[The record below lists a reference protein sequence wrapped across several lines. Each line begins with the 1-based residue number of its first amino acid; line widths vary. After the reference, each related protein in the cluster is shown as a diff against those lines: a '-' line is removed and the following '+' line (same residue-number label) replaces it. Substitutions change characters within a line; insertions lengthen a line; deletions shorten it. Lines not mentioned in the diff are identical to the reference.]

1 MTGPDIRPAASND
14 IAAITAIYAHA
25 VEHGTASFELSPPDA
40 PEMTRRWQE
49 AHTAGHPYLV
59 ADHAGTVVGYGYAR
73 PYRPRP
79 AYRWTVE
86 DSVYVHP
93 GHMGRGIGRAL
104 LTTLIEEAT
113 AAGYRQMMAVIGGSG
128 HAASIALHRA
138 LGFQHAGTLQA
149 VGFKHGQWQDT
160 VLMQRAL
167 GPGADQPPDTPDHS

>member
-1 MTGPDIRPAASND
+1 MTGPTIRPAASGD

-25 VEHGTASFELSPPDA
+25 VQNGTASFELSPPDM

-49 AHTAGHPYLV
+49 ADKAGHPYLV
-59 ADHAGTVVGYGYAR
+59 AEIAGTVVGYGYAR

-86 DSVYVHP
+86 DSIYVDPDHA
-93 GHMGRGIGRAL
+93 GRGVGRAL
-104 LTTLIEEAT
+104 LTALIAEAT
-113 AAGYRQMMAVIGGSG
+113 AAGYRQMMAVIGGSD
-128 HAASIALHRA
+128 HTASIALHRV
-138 LGFQHAGTLQA
+138 LGFHHAGTLRA

-167 GPGADQPPDTPDHS
+167 GPGAGQPPDKHE